1 VARSKEVQ
9 AMLLLS
15 SGLEDFFHY
24 NPGEHEFSPYR
35 FHDDDPIFFHNGFKL
50 TARCGEKVNG
60 QVIGNPPKA
69 QSTTWVWLYQW

>member
-1 VARSKEVQ
+1 
-9 AMLLLS
+9 MLLLS

-50 TARCGEKVNG
+50 TARKG
-60 QVIGNPPKA
+60 QWSGDWNPAQRSIHHLGLALSLVIVATAGC
-69 QSTTWVWLYQW
+69 VRRR